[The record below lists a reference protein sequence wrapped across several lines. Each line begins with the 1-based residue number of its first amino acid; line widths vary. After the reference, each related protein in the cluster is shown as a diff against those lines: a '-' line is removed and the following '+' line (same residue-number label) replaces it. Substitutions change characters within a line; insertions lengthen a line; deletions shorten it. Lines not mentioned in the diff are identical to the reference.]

1 MAAPLKNRHRTV
13 LLVLGVLLTTAS
25 VTMIPPMLV
34 SLWAGDGE
42 LAPFVLSSALLLCV
56 GGTLW
61 GWLRNTPRELRLRD
75 GFLVVASCW
84 VVMGLA
90 SALPL
95 VLAQSPKLTYTDA
108 VFEAVSGLTTTGA
121 TTIVG
126 LDQLPV
132 SILYYRQ
139 QLQWLGGMGII
150 VLAVAVLPMLRIGG
164 MQLYRAET
172 PGPMKD
178 TKLTPRITET
188 AKALW
193 YIYVI
198 LTSLCA
204 VSYWVAGMDV
214 FDAVVHSFTT
224 LSTGGFSPHDASL
237 GYFDSPLI
245 ESVAIFFM
253 ILGGVNFALHFLAW
267 RRLSVR
273 AYAEDP
279 EVRTYFV
286 IIALAALVA
295 SLILYVTESHG
306 TLWEAFR
313 YAVFQVV
320 SCLTT
325 TGYTTASFYEWPGL
339 LPPLLLMLG
348 LMGACGG
355 STSGG
360 FKSLRVLMLFR
371 QSQREIRRLI
381 HPNAH
386 LPIKIGGTTL
396 SGRMVDSVWGFFFL
410 YVVSYITFGLAMS
423 AATDLDITSAFGA
436 AGTSISNLGPGLGE
450 VGPNFTAVNDAG
462 KWICAFAMIVG
473 RLEIFTVL
481 VLFSPAF
488 WRN

>member
-1 MAAPLKNRHRTV
+1 MTAGPNIRYRTV
-13 LLVLGVLLTTAS
+13 LLILGVLLTAAS
-25 VTMIPPMLV
+25 ITMLPPMLV
-34 SLWAGDGE
+34 SLWANDGQ
-42 LAPFVLSSALLLCV
+42 AMPFALSSAVLVAV
-56 GGTLW
+56 GAALW
-61 GWLRNTPRELRLRD
+61 LWLQDTPRELRLRD
-75 GFLVVASCW
+75 GFLVVAACW

-95 VLAQSPKLTYTDA
+95 LLAQDPKLTYTDA

-126 LDQLPV
+126 IDELPL
-132 SILYYRQ
+132 SIRYYRQ

-193 YIYVI
+193 YIYLI
-198 LTSLCA
+198 LTVACGL
-204 VSYWVAGMDV
+204 SYWAAGMGV
-214 FDAVVHSFTT
+214 FDAVGHAFTT
-224 LSTGGFSPHDASL
+224 VSTGGFSPHDASI

-245 ESVAIFFM
+245 ESVAIVFM
-253 ILGGVNFALHFLAW
+253 VLGGINFALHFLVW
-267 RRLSVR
+267 QRLSVR
-273 AYAEDP
+273 AYLEDP
-279 EVRTYFV
+279 EVRTYLGLLV
-286 IIALAALVA
+286 GAALLA
-295 SLILYVTESHG
+295 STVLFATASYDS
-306 TLWEAFR
+306 LWQSFR
-313 YAVFQVV
+313 YGIFQVV

-325 TGYTTASFYEWPGL
+325 TGYTTASFYAWPGL
-339 LPPLLLMLG
+339 LPPFLLLLG

-360 FKSLRVLMLFR
+360 FKSLRVLMLVR
-371 QSQREIRRLI
+371 QSQREIKRLI

-410 YVVSYITFGLAMS
+410 YVVSYIVLGLAMRTV
-423 AATDLDITSAFGA
+423 TDLDITSAFAA
-436 AGTSISNLGPGLGE
+436 AGTSISNLGPGLGD
-450 VGPNFTAVNDAG
+450 VGPNFTTVSDAG
-462 KWICAFAMIVG
+462 KWISAFAMIVG